1 MLYTLS
7 QMKILLSVLSVC
19 LLEEK
24 YESSRI
30 LTDELRERE
39 KGEGKR
45 AATSSVVRLRP
56 FSKGNQQ
63 KRKSFHPPL
72 VRPPSWRDERRISFY
87 IFSWKNGTAFPGA
100 SLPTVRRPD
109 VTLHPALAG
118 EGADLLS
125 AWP

>member
-1 MLYTLS
+1 
-7 QMKILLSVLSVC
+7 MKPTPETP
-19 LLEEK
+19 LEWVSWLFCVK
-24 YESSRI
+24 HESSRI

-56 FSKGNQQ
+56 FF
-63 KRKSFHPPL
+63 KRKAAEEEGLSPTL

-87 IFSWKNGTAFPGA
+87 VFSWKKGTAFPGA

-109 VTLHPALAG
+109 VTLHSALAG
-118 EGADLLS
+118 KGAELLS
-125 AWP
+125 TWP